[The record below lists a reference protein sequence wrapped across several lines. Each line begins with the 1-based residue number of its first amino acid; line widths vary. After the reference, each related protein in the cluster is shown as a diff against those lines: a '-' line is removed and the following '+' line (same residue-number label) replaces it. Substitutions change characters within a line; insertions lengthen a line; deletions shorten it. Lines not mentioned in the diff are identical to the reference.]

1 MSSLGSTDVDDGNEE
16 EDGSASTPE
25 IYRCHSHAVACSL
38 SMQQDLQS
46 DTDEETTK
54 ITPVDEAKKLYLLF
68 GLGANVAIIFSGRTM
83 KYFSNLRKT
92 LGPGMMSIVVLL
104 ELASIGE

>member
-38 SMQQDLQS
+38 SM
-46 DTDEETTK
+46 
-54 ITPVDEAKKLYLLF
+54 
-68 GLGANVAIIFSGRTM
+68 
-83 KYFSNLRKT
+83 
-92 LGPGMMSIVVLL
+92 
-104 ELASIGE
+104 